1 LHDVSNQC
9 QQLHPETSLVMY
21 NTLEKVKI
29 AHTVYA
35 DHTQNDTVLLI
46 EEDANTGEHTEA
58 TFCVVGYIA
67 AVQCPPYL

>member
-1 LHDVSNQC
+1 
-9 QQLHPETSLVMY
+9 MY